1 MEDWLKN
8 FVENIGND
16 LSPLHQA
23 VESGDLGELTRL
35 LDAGADPDEIHDYS
49 GWTPLLCAID
59 GELEGSV
66 QTGKPLEAA
75 ATAVLLAYGADPERP
90 SRDGLT
96 PMHLAFQSRHEMA
109 VRLLE
114 AHIAR
119 RRSGG

>member
-1 MEDWLKN
+1 MEDWLQN
-8 FVENIGND
+8 FVDDVGND

-23 VESGDLGELTRL
+23 VEISDLEELTRV
-35 LDAGADPDEIHDYS
+35 LDAGADPDEIHEYS
-49 GWTPLLCAID
+49 GWTPLLRAID
-59 GELEGSV
+59 GELDGSV
-66 QTGKPLEAA
+66 QTGNSLGAA

-96 PMHLAFQSRHEMA
+96 PMHLAFQTRHEMA

-119 RRSGG
+119 RRAAG